1 MQHFLT
7 KLFSITAAACVFA
20 ILISANA
27 TATTVYVAGTFD
39 QSLHGPLDGGSFSG
53 SFNIS
58 FPIPATFQSLS
69 TYDILLKNSLGVTV
83 VEIKNGQSGSFG
95 EVFGEFEV
103 QDAALN
109 LQFIDSHSN
118 FLELFFALPF
128 TGNAPVLLHTTTG
141 YASDVGL
148 NSTQDSMV
156 KTGVASQI
164 PLPEPAAYLLV
175 PGGLVA
181 LVFLR
186 RRGLAV
192 NRRAKNRAAAIAR
205 LHGFGLLQTLVL
217 IVALTGAFAS
227 TAHATT
233 SFGTTASGT
242 LGYNPNNT
250 YAYMSN
256 GFNPNLPAWIW
267 STGGFEF
274 TVPQDDL
281 IDSLTVPLRSF
292 ENSTVTM
299 SLYSGGSTPQTLL
312 ETSSLSIPVVDGFGY
327 QLFTFNFSGTT
338 HLLPGQNYFLIG
350 TVPQSTINTYE
361 VQWAGNTEGVSVP
374 WAAGETWLTGQF
386 APNGFLGWNTTTF
399 SSGPAWQ
406 INAQQVTPEPAAF
419 ALAGLGLLAIGL
431 IRIGR
436 NK

>member
-7 KLFSITAAACVFA
+7 KFFSIAAAACVFA

-53 SFNIS
+53 SFDIS
-58 FPIPATFQSLS
+58 FPVPATFQLLS

-95 EVFGEFEV
+95 EVFGELEV

-109 LQFIDSHSN
+109 FQFIDSHSN

-128 TGNAPVLLHTTTG
+128 TGNAPVLLHTSTG

-156 KTGVASQI
+156 KTGVASQL
-164 PLPEPAAYLLV
+164 PLPEPAAYVLV
-175 PGGLVA
+175 SGGLVA
-181 LVFLR
+181 LVLLR
-186 RRGLAV
+186 RRGLAE

-205 LHGFGLLQTLVL
+205 LHVFGLLQALVL
-217 IVALTGAFAS
+217 VVVLTVAFAS
-227 TAHATT
+227 AAHATT
-233 SFGTTASGT
+233 SFGTTPSGT
-242 LGYNPNNT
+242 LGYDPNNT
-250 YAYMSN
+250 YAFMSN
-256 GFNPNLPAWIW
+256 GFNPNIPAWIW

-274 TVPQDDL
+274 TVLQDDA

-292 ENSTVTM
+292 EASSLTFT
-299 SLYSGGSTPQTLL
+299 LYSGAAHPQTAL
-312 ETSSLSIPVVDGFGY
+312 ETSSQTIPVNGSFGY
-327 QLFTFNFSGTT
+327 NLFTFNFAGTT
-338 HLLPGQNYFLIG
+338 VLHPGQNYFLIG
-350 TVPQSTINTYE
+350 TVPQSTSNTYE

-374 WAAGETWLTGQF
+374 WFYGETWLTGTY
-386 APNGFLGWNTTTF
+386 ASYGFLGWNNYTP

-431 IRIGR
+431 IRIR
-436 NK
+436 RTK